1 MDSIDNISLKTLSSE
16 EIDKIEDFRKSKHTA
31 VLVIL
36 FSDII
41 NSTYAT
47 ENLGE
52 QSYSKLRHIHDELF
66 NRIMCRDNAGVIIK
80 QIGDS
85 FLCVFAEPSTAV
97 LRAIEFQRTIH
108 SNKNNLT
115 AKDFT
120 LTVRIGIHIGQVI
133 IENSLSQ
140 DIFGS
145 HVNRAA
151 RIESLANGGQILTSH
166 AIWENASIWLKDNN
180 ENKIGWIS
188 YGKTKLK
195 GVENKTDIFGFYPKE
210 IGPLTTPDI
219 FRKQRQ
225 YRAFLGLTVLL
236 ILIILSF
243 FLVKNL
249 NQNKSKNNTNS
260 SSVTPER
267 KSFYVQF
274 YFSNVSDF
282 DTLSFKDNLLS
293 QVITSLYPDSIVTEP
308 DLIKSFSKQ
317 GKLYVRHNINTPIEE
332 KYFSDTLNFSG
343 AIIIKIISFDTKNNF
358 VVFSCG
364 LSLWSEKFRSSNYYN
379 LSSSLE
385 NLKSYFR
392 NFLQDKL
399 LTSRLNDVQG
409 EITEGNDSVIFF
421 RLGINAKLSQNAEI
435 LIKRSYFGK
444 DGLNLWLGEN
454 EIKLDYLKDKPQF
467 AKELKDEISSIEKNK
482 VDVTD
487 FLNNKNGTYY
497 FNLNI
502 RGKVIELYDSIG
514 KAKWINKGIF
524 PFVKPRKGDLIF
536 LDKG

>member
-1 MDSIDNISLKTLSSE
+1 MESLDNISLKSLSSE
-16 EIDKIEDFRKSKHTA
+16 EVDKIEKFRKSKHTA

-36 FSDII
+36 FSDIV

-52 QSYSKLRHIHDELF
+52 QSYAKLRHIHDELF
-66 NRIMCRDNAGVIIK
+66 NRIMCYDNAGVIIK

-97 LRAIEFQRTIH
+97 LRAIEFQRIIH
-108 SNKNNLT
+108 SNKKNLT
-115 AKDFT
+115 GNDYT

-151 RIESLANGGQILTSH
+151 RIESIANGGQILTSH
-166 AIWENASIWLKDNN
+166 AIWENASLWLKDNN
-180 ENKIGWIS
+180 QNKIGWIS
-188 YGKTKLK
+188 YGKAKLK

-210 IGPLTTPDI
+210 IGPLTTPTI

-225 YRAFLGLTVLL
+225 FRIFMGLTILL
-236 ILIILSF
+236 LVAILSF

-249 NQNKSKNNTNS
+249 NLNNSKNNAGFS
-260 SSVTPER
+260 KASPDR

-274 YFSNVSDF
+274 DFSKASSF

-317 GKLYVRHNINTPIEE
+317 GKLYVRRDINTPLEE

-343 AIIIKIISFDTKNNF
+343 VIIIKAFSFDYKNNF
-358 VVFSCG
+358 LTFGCG
-364 LSLWSEKFRSSNYYN
+364 LSLWNTKLRSSNHYN
-379 LSSSLE
+379 LSSNLG
-385 NLKSYFR
+385 NLKSDFR
-392 NFLQDKL
+392 NWLQDKL
-399 LTSRLNDVQG
+399 LESRLNDVQG

-421 RLGINAKLSQNAEI
+421 RLGIDSKLSQNAEI
-435 LIKRSYFGK
+435 LIKRGYFGK
-444 DGLNLWLGEN
+444 DGLNLWLREN
-454 EIKLDYLKDKPQF
+454 EIKLDYLKDKSQF
-467 AKELKDEISSIEKNK
+467 AEELKGEISEFEKNK
-482 VDVTD
+482 KDVTD
-487 FLNNKNGTYY
+487 FLINKNGAYY
-497 FNLNI
+497 FDLNI
-502 RGKVIELYDSIG
+502 KGKVIELYDSIG

-536 LDKG
+536 LAK

>member
-1 MDSIDNISLKTLSSE
+1 MESLDNISLKPLSSDE
-16 EIDKIEDFRKSKHTA
+16 VDKIEKFRKSKHTA

-36 FSDII
+36 FSDIV

-52 QSYSKLRHIHDELF
+52 QSYAKLRHIHDELF
-66 NRIMCRDNAGVIIK
+66 NRIVCNDNAGVIIK

-97 LRAIEFQRTIH
+97 LRAIEFQRIIH
-108 SNKNNLT
+108 SNKKNLT
-115 AKDFT
+115 SNDYT

-151 RIESLANGGQILTSH
+151 RIESIANGGQILTSH

-180 ENKIGWIS
+180 QNKIGWIS

-210 IGPLTTPDI
+210 IGPLTTPKI

-225 YRAFLGLTVLL
+225 FRILMGLTILL
-236 ILIILSF
+236 LVVILSF

-249 NQNKSKNNTNS
+249 NLNNSKNNTNFS
-260 SSVTPER
+260 NASPDR

-274 YFSNVSDF
+274 DFSKASSF
-282 DTLSFKDNLLS
+282 DTLSFKENLLS

-317 GKLYVRHNINTPIEE
+317 GKLYVRRDINTPIEE

-343 AIIIKIISFDTKNNF
+343 VIIIKAFSFDSKNNF
-358 VVFSCG
+358 VTFDCG
-364 LSLWSEKFRSSNYYN
+364 LSLWNTKLRSSNHYN
-379 LSSSLE
+379 LSSHLG
-385 NLKSYFR
+385 NLKTYFR
-392 NFLQDKL
+392 NWLQDKL
-399 LTSRLNDVQG
+399 LESRLNDVQG

-421 RLGINAKLSQNAEI
+421 RLGNNAKLSQNAEI

-444 DGLNLWLGEN
+444 DGLNLWLREN

-467 AKELKDEISSIEKNK
+467 AEELKDQISVFEKYK
-482 VDVTD
+482 EDVTD
-487 FLNNKNGTYY
+487 FLINKNGAYD
-497 FNLNI
+497 FDLNI

-524 PFVKPRKGDLIF
+524 PFVKPGKGDLIF
-536 LDKG
+536 LDK